1 MGKPTDSH
9 LGRDHVCEE
18 GPKRA
23 LTRGL
28 CVVGHGSLRNGG
40 WRQRLASLLP
50 DLEKILRL
58 DGTASKL
65 APQMLVAPAVRA
77 APLVTANSRE
87 CSTSASRSVQPRAPK
102 PPALK
107 CGGVRF
113 SAVPAFLAL
122 VKNGVFEA
130 NAMYSARSSSMD
142 NIVDL
147 QPKVPSVLRIRDVI
161 EDRGTATI

>member
-1 MGKPTDSH
+1 MAG
-9 LGRDHVCEE
+9 
-18 GPKRA
+18 
-23 LTRGL
+23 
-28 CVVGHGSLRNGG
+28 
-40 WRQRLASLLP
+40 LLP
-50 DLEKILRL
+50 EIEKTLRL

-77 APLVTANSRE
+77 APLVTANSKE
-87 CSTSASRSVQPRAPK
+87 CSTPASRSVHPRAPK
-102 PPALK
+102 PPTLK

-122 VKNGVFEA
+122 VKNGVLDP

-147 QPKVPSVLRIRDVI
+147 LEKVPPVLRICDVI
-161 EDRGTATI
+161 EDRETATI